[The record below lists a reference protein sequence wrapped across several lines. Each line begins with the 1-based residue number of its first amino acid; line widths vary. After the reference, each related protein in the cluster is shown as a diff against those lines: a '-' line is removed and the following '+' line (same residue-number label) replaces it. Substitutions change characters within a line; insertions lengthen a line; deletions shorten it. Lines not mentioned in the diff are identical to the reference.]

1 MRRVLFLAYHFPPVG
16 GAGVQRSVKFV
27 RYLPEHG
34 YEPVVVTGPGAEASR
49 WTPADASLGGEV
61 PGGTTV
67 RRIQGDPPDPAR
79 PIRARVERWLDRQE
93 PFFRWWEQGADAAA
107 QGETA
112 DLVYASMSPFESG
125 AAAARIAA
133 RLGVPWVADLRDPW
147 ALDEMQ
153 AYPSRV
159 HRRRDLR
166 RMREVL
172 ASASAVVMNT
182 EEAARRVRTF
192 TGLSG
197 PVVAIPNGFDPDDF
211 ASPAPERTPG
221 FFRIV
226 HAGYLHTELARGGVA
241 RAVRGL
247 LGGAVP
253 GVDVGTRSHVYLLR
267 AVERLLT
274 ADPALA
280 GRIEVHLAGV
290 LSEADLA
297 EARRSSVVRLHGY
310 VSHAATVELLR
321 SADLLFLPMQN
332 LPEGTR
338 ATIVP
343 GKTYEYLAAGRPIL
357 AAVPDGD
364 ARDLLARVPTAT
376 LCRPADVDGI
386 ADAVLGELR
395 RKDRGERL
403 PEVPA
408 ALLAPFARQQLT
420 ARLADVF
427 DAVLGVSPPL
437 ASADRVAV

>member
-1 MRRVLFLAYHFPPVG
+1 
-16 GAGVQRSVKFV
+16 
-27 RYLPEHG
+27 
-34 YEPVVVTGPGAEASR
+34 
-49 WTPADASLGGEV
+49 
-61 PGGTTV
+61 
-67 RRIQGDPPDPAR
+67 
-79 PIRARVERWLDRQE
+79 
-93 PFFRWWEQGADAAA
+93 
-107 QGETA
+107 
-112 DLVYASMSPFESG
+112 MSPFESG

-182 EEAARRVRTF
+182 DEAARRVRSF
-192 TGLSG
+192 SGLSG

-376 LCRPADVDGI
+376 LCRPADVAGI

-408 ALLAPFARQQLT
+408 ALLAPFERQQLT